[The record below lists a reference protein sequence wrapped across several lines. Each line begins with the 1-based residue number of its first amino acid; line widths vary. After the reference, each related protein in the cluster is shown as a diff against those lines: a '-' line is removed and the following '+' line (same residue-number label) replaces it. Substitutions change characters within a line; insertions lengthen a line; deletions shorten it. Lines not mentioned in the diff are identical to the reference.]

1 MDLGQRREVERR
13 AAPPA
18 AVVHEAVRA
27 DGEDNLRR
35 GTIALASSGLAA
47 GLSMG
52 FSFFVPGLIQVH
64 LPDAA
69 WRPLLTALGYPVGFL
84 LVILGRQQLFTQ
96 NTLTVVLPF
105 LERRDATT
113 FGRVAHVWGVV
124 LGANLLG
131 ALAVA
136 WVGGHTPVFEPDTQQ
151 AFTAIGQKAM
161 APDGGTMLLRAI
173 FAGWLIALIIWLLP
187 FAETA
192 RAWVIFAITYVVAL
206 AGFPQ
211 IVTAAVTGFY
221 LATTGSVGWGG
232 ALTGFLLPTL
242 AGNIVGGVLLVAV
255 LNHAQV
261 AADSGDSR

>member
-1 MDLGQRREVERR
+1 MDLGQRREADRR

-35 GTIALASSGLAA
+35 GTVALASSGLAA

-64 LPDAA
+64 LPDTA
-69 WRPLLTALGYPVGFL
+69 WRPLLTSLGYPIGFL
-84 LVILGRQQLFTQ
+84 IVILGRQQLFTQ
-96 NTLTVVLPF
+96 NTLTVVLPL
-105 LERRDATT
+105 LERRDAATL
-113 FGRVAHVWGVV
+113 GRVAQVWSVV

-136 WVGGHTPVFEPDTQQ
+136 WVGGHTPVFELDTLR
-151 AFTAIGQKAM
+151 ALTAIGLKAM
-161 APDGGTMLLRAI
+161 APDGSTMLVRAV
-173 FAGWLIALIIWLLP
+173 FAGWLIALIVWLLP

-192 RAWVIFAITYVVAL
+192 RAWVIFVITYVVAL

-211 IVTAAVTGFY
+211 IVTTAVTGFY
-221 LATTGSVGWGG
+221 LTTTGSVGWGA
-232 ALTGFLLPTL
+232 ALTSYLLPTL
-242 AGNIVGGVLLVAV
+242 IGNIVGGVLLVAV

-261 AADSGDSR
+261 VADSRYSR